1 MTEGEAQKK
10 LESLFMTLEHVYERF
25 DKNYFDGAEIYS
37 TIKEIG
43 VLANRFIAEVEER
56 NGNERTT
63 RKHG

>member
-25 DKNYFDGAEIYS
+25 DKNYFDGQEIYS
-37 TIKEIG
+37 TIKEIYILTG
-43 VLANRFIAEVEER
+43 RFLQEVKER
-56 NGNERTT
+56 NGNERST